1 MLDNFSGGG
10 DRKSGTRHRAQIA
23 LPPLL
28 WVMTQMRGAGAI
40 GEWPQTATLGK
51 PDSGL

>member
-1 MLDNFSGGG
+1 MLYNFSGGG
-10 DRKSGTRHRAQIA
+10 YRKSGTRHRAEIA

-28 WVMTQMRGAGAI
+28 WVMVQTRGAGAI

-51 PDSGL
+51 PDGGL